1 MEPIWSTQDFIRDVY
16 LSICRDNEELPSREG
31 LDWITKVFRSSKGSG
46 MSIRSIRIGPA
57 GAITLMKR
65 LESNQI
71 AYIDAYDNM
80 LKDTGFMALL
90 KFSERHPTFKRLC
103 VGCNNIGAEGCM
115 ALAEILQGG
124 TGLEAIELGKPT
136 GYIFAS
142 PRRQGF
148 SSSGTLHNN
157 YVDSSSAARIA
168 KALMYNSTLKYLG
181 LNGNFIGLAGIDGHT
196 ASTTARHRF
205 GAASV
210 DIDGPT
216 SIGAM
221 LAVNTTLTALDLS
234 SNRLGNAGVTAVL
247 RGLGRNSSLLRL
259 DLSRNQMTFITAP
272 MIACII
278 ANPRCVLQELH
289 LSGNPLGL
297 DGAMSIA
304 HGLSCSRSLT
314 TLALENCALG
324 DDGVSIICAVLSNPL
339 IDVSLDKDHFNAFL
353 KRVIHDEQKSGDQD
367 VQATEYDHMQDFF
380 DKIIEGKRNAP
391 NKLVIIK
398 DAVGKIIS
406 KVPIPSKEKGQ
417 PAKEQQEII
426 RFMDES
432 HHGEV
437 IDSVADRTMELL
449 VRDTDTP
456 TINDAGAEDDDSNF
470 ARISENSINEQSK
483 QLPLYHNEYN
493 PDNEYENNDNNDNTQ
508 SLDDL
513 YSQMEQMAVNLGV
526 DSTYIP
532 YVDLNNLKYSSITS
546 LNLSS
551 NGIRDQGIAYF
562 CNLVCTRPL
571 FKHINLSYNKLDNHG
586 AILLASALL
595 CDQLDMN
602 EVILYYKDF
611 ERAKLDRPKPTL
623 SDPERVNK
631 NLRSLDLTTCH
642 ISDAGFIALAFACL
656 NLPNLI
662 YLNLRDNFIGS
673 NGGDIGISMLVENK
687 KLTTMIMRGN
697 QVSHASA
704 LKLLDVLKRNRHSV
718 TMSIPF
724 KLKQQIAEH
733 KVETQQLDILQEEL
747 DFMTQTVSEADSYK
761 RSIQTLTEE
770 MVDAFVR
777 QKASLEQKI
786 RQTEDA
792 SHIAVESAEAQT
804 ERIPSIAAQIQQ
816 QIANAQANLAEEV
829 LNVSKADEEYQSI
842 TKQMAEAELSH
853 QAEIDD
859 LEAKADELQQKIK
872 QVEEINKK
880 AEKLVE
886 LLRNSYNHIINR
898 AYQSRHLNRTT
909 GAMNPDI
916 MAQVIERMAP
926 VAAGVYTIT
935 RPIGYDV
942 TESLLTPPDSP
953 PRPVKNGKG
962 KKSKKGTKG
971 KKGRPSTSA
980 KSNTVSRPSTTRKSV
995 TPPQTTMPGKRK
1007 PQ

>member
-31 LDWITKVFRSSKGSG
+31 LDWMTKVFRSSKGNG
-46 MSIRSIRIGPA
+46 MSVRSIRIGPA

-65 LESNQI
+65 LESDQI
-71 AYIDAYDNM
+71 TYIDAYDNM

-90 KFSERHPTFKRLC
+90 KFSERHSTFKRLC
-103 VGCNNIGAEGCM
+103 VGCNNIGTEGCM

-136 GYIFAS
+136 GYIFAA

-168 KALMYNSTLKYLG
+168 KALMYNNTLKYLG
-181 LNGNFIGLAGIDGHT
+181 LNGNFIGLAEIDGP
-196 ASTTARHRF
+196 AGSSTARRRF
-205 GAASV
+205 GAASL

-234 SNRLGNAGVTAVL
+234 ANRLGNAGVTAVL
-247 RGLGRNSSLLRL
+247 RGLGRNGSLLRL
-259 DLSRNQMTFITAP
+259 DLSRNHMTFITAP
-272 MIACII
+272 MVACII
-278 ANPRCVLQELH
+278 ANPRCVLQELY

-314 TLALENCALG
+314 TLAMENCALG
-324 DDGVSIICAVLSNPL
+324 DDGVSIICGVLSNPL
-339 IDVSLDKDHFNAFL
+339 IDVSLDRDHFNAFL
-353 KRVIHDEQKSGDQD
+353 KKVIHDEQKPEEQD
-367 VQATEYDHMQDFF
+367 VQLAEYDHMQDFF

-391 NKLVIIK
+391 NKLVIIR
-398 DAVGKIIS
+398 DTAGKIVT
-406 KVPIPSKEKGQ
+406 KVAIPSRDRGQ
-417 PAKEQQEII
+417 PTKEPQEFV
-426 RFMDES
+426 RFAGASNTED
-432 HHGEV
+432 V
-437 IDSVADRTMELL
+437 IDSMADRTMELL
-449 VRDTDTP
+449 ARDSETP
-456 TINDAGAEDDDSNF
+456 MVNDAHTADDDSHFVN
-470 ARISENSINEQSK
+470 ISENSINETTK
-483 QLPLYHNEYN
+483 QLPLYHGEYN
-493 PDNEYENNDNNDNTQ
+493 PEEGHEVNEDAQ

-513 YSQMEQMAVNLGV
+513 YSQMEQLAVNMGI

-532 YVDLNNLKYSSITS
+532 YVDLQNLKYSNITS

-551 NGIRDQGIAYF
+551 NGIREQGIAYF
-562 CNLVCTRPL
+562 CKLASTRPQ
-571 FKHINLSYNKLDNHG
+571 FRHINLSYNKLDNHG
-586 AILLASALL
+586 ATLLASALL

-602 EVILYYKDF
+602 EVISYYTDF
-611 ERAKLDRPKPTL
+611 ERAKLYRPKPRL
-623 SDPERVNK
+623 LNPERVNK
-631 NLRSLDLTTCH
+631 SLRSLDLATCH
-642 ISDAGFIALAFACL
+642 ISDTGFIALAFACL
-656 NLPNLI
+656 NLPSLVC
-662 YLNLRDNFIGS
+662 LNLRDNFIGS
-673 NGGDIGISMLVENK
+673 KGGDIGIAMLMENK
-687 KLTTMIMRGN
+687 NLTTVIMRGN

-704 LKLLDVLKRNRHSV
+704 LKLLDILKRNRRSV
-718 TMSIPF
+718 TMSVPS
-724 KLKQQIAEH
+724 KLRQQIAEH
-733 KVETQQLDILQEEL
+733 KIETQQLNILQEEL
-747 DFMTQTVSEADSYK
+747 DFMTQTVAEADSH
-761 RSIQTLTEE
+761 RCSIQALTEE
-770 MVDAFVR
+770 MVDAFIR

-792 SHIAVESAEAQT
+792 SHIAVESTEAQT
-804 ERIPSIAAQIQQ
+804 ERIPLITAQIQQ
-816 QIANAQANLAEEV
+816 QITNAQANLAEEV
-829 LNVSKADEEYQSI
+829 LAVSKADEEYQNI
-842 TKQMAEAELSH
+842 MKQMTEAELTH

-859 LEAKADELQQKIK
+859 LEAKAGELQQKIK

-886 LLRNSYNHIINR
+886 LLRNSYNQIINR

-926 VAAGVYTIT
+926 VAAGTYTIA

-942 TESLLTPPDSP
+942 TESLLTPPETP
-953 PRPVKNGKG
+953 PRPTKSTKG
-962 KKSKKGTKG
+962 KKGKKGAKG
-971 KKGRPSTSA
+971 KKGRPSTGA
-980 KSNTVSRPSTTRKSV
+980 KSNTASRPSTTRKLT
-995 TPPQTTMPGKRK
+995 TPPQTAMPGKRR

>member
-65 LESNQI
+65 LESNQVV
-71 AYIDAYDNM
+71 YIDAYDNM

-90 KFSERHPTFKRLC
+90 KFSERHPTLKRLC
-103 VGCNNIGAEGCM
+103 VGCNNIGTEGCM

-124 TGLEAIELGKPT
+124 TGLEAIELGRPT

-168 KALMYNSTLKYLG
+168 KALMYNNTLKYLG
-181 LNGNFIGLAGIDGHT
+181 LNGNFIGLAGVDGHT
-196 ASTTARHRF
+196 ASTTARRRF

-221 LAVNTTLTALDLS
+221 LAVNTTLTALDLA

-247 RGLGRNSSLLRL
+247 RGLGRNGSLLRL

-278 ANPRCVLQELH
+278 ANHKCVLQELY

-339 IDVSLDKDHFNAFL
+339 IDISLDKDHFNAFL
-353 KRVIHDEQKSGDQD
+353 KRVIHDEQQSEEHD
-367 VQATEYDHMQDFF
+367 VQVAEYDHMQDFF
-380 DKIIEGKRNAP
+380 DKIIESKRNAP
-391 NKLVIIK
+391 NKFVIIK
-398 DAVGKIIS
+398 DAVGKVIS
-406 KVPIPSKEKGQ
+406 RVPIPSREKCQ
-417 PAKEQQEII
+417 PTKEQHDFIRFVDDNNPGEII
-426 RFMDES
+426 DN
-432 HHGEV
+432 
-437 IDSVADRTMELL
+437 IADRTMELL
-449 VRDTDTP
+449 VRDTATP
-456 TINDAGAEDDDSNF
+456 TISGMCTGDDDSNF
-470 ARISENSINEQSK
+470 VHIAENSTTEQTK

-493 PDNEYENNDNNDNTQ
+493 VEEEYNDNDNNTQDLDNI
-508 SLDDL
+508 
-513 YSQMEQMAVNLGV
+513 YSQMEQTCINLGV

-532 YVDLNNLKYSSITS
+532 YVDLQNLKYSNITS

-551 NGIRDQGIAYF
+551 NGICEQGIAYF

-602 EVILYYKDF
+602 EVISYYMDL

-642 ISDAGFIALAFACL
+642 ISDTGFIALAFACL
-656 NLPNLI
+656 NLPNLV
-662 YLNLRDNFIGS
+662 YLNVKDNFIGS
-673 NGGDIGISMLVENK
+673 KGGDIGIAMLVENK

-704 LKLLDVLKRNRHSV
+704 LKLLEILKRNRRSV
-718 TMSIPF
+718 TMSVPL

-733 KVETQQLDILQEEL
+733 KIETEQLDILQEEL
-747 DFMTQTVSEADSYK
+747 DFMTQTVSEADSHK

-792 SHIAVESAEAQT
+792 SHIAIESAEAQT
-804 ERIPSIAAQIQQ
+804 ERMPSIASQIQQ
-816 QIANAQANLAEEV
+816 QIANAQSNLAEEI
-829 LNVSKADEEYQSI
+829 LNVSKAETEYQNI
-842 TKQMAEAELSH
+842 TKQMVETESTH
-853 QAEIDD
+853 QAEIEE
-859 LEAKADELQQKIK
+859 LETKAGELQQKIK

-898 AYQSRHLNRTT
+898 ACQSRYLNRTT

-926 VAAGVYTIT
+926 VAAGTYTIT

-942 TESLLTPPDSP
+942 AESLLTPPESP
-953 PRPVKNGKG
+953 PRPVKSGKG
-962 KKSKKGTKG
+962 KKG
-971 KKGRPSTSA
+971 KKGSKTKTGRPVTST
-980 KSNTVSRPSTTRKSV
+980 KSNTASRPSTTRKSV

>member
-46 MSIRSIRIGPA
+46 MSIRSTRIGPA

-71 AYIDAYDNM
+71 VYIDAYDNM

-103 VGCNNIGAEGCM
+103 VGCNNISTEGCM

-136 GYIFAS
+136 GYIFAP

-168 KALMYNSTLKYLG
+168 KALMYNNTLKYLG
-181 LNGNFIGLAGIDGHT
+181 LNGNFIGLAGIDGPT
-196 ASTTARHRF
+196 ASAATKRRF
-205 GAASV
+205 GAASL
-210 DIDGPT
+210 DTDGPT

-234 SNRLGNAGVTAVL
+234 ANRLGNSGVTAIL
-247 RGLGRNSSLLRL
+247 RGLGRNGSLLRL

-278 ANPRCVLQELH
+278 ANPRCVLQELY

-314 TLALENCALG
+314 TLAVENCALG

-339 IDVSLDKDHFNAFL
+339 LDINLDKDHFNAFL
-353 KRVIHDEQKSGDQD
+353 KRVIPDEQKSEDQD
-367 VQATEYDHMQDFF
+367 VQVAEYDHMQDFF
-380 DKIIEGKRNAP
+380 DKIIESKRNAP
-391 NKLVIIK
+391 NKLVIIR
-398 DAVGKIIS
+398 DAAGKIVT
-406 KVPIPSKEKGQ
+406 KVPIPSKDKGQ
-417 PAKEQQEII
+417 SVKEPQEFI
-426 RFMDES
+426 RFADVS
-432 HHGEV
+432 NVGEV
-437 IDSVADRTMELL
+437 IDSVADKTIELL
-449 VRDTDTP
+449 ARDTETP
-456 TINDAGAEDDDSNF
+456 TISEMHAAEDDSNF
-470 ARISENSINEQSK
+470 ANISDVNIGEKAK
-483 QLPLYHNEYN
+483 QLPLYHDEYN
-493 PDNEYENNDNNDNTQ
+493 PEEANEIGNNAQ

-513 YSQMEQMAVNLGV
+513 YSQMEQMAASMGV
-526 DSTYIP
+526 DSTYVP
-532 YVDLNNLKYSSITS
+532 YIDLQNLKYSNITS

-551 NGIRDQGIAYF
+551 NGIHEQGIVYF
-562 CNLVCTRPL
+562 CKLASTRPQ

-586 AILLASALL
+586 AILLASSLL

-602 EVILYYKDF
+602 EVISYYTDF

-623 SDPERVNK
+623 LDPERVNK

-642 ISDAGFIALAFACL
+642 ISDTGFIALAFACL
-656 NLPNLI
+656 NLPNLV

-673 NGGDIGISMLVENK
+673 KGGDIGIAMLTENK

-704 LKLLDVLKRNRHSV
+704 LKLLDVLKRNRRSV
-718 TMSIPF
+718 TMSVPF

-733 KVETQQLDILQEEL
+733 KVETQQLNILQEEL
-747 DFMTQTVSEADSYK
+747 DFMTHTVTEADSHR
-761 RSIQTLTEE
+761 RSIQALTEE
-770 MVDAFVR
+770 MVDAFIR

-792 SHIAVESAEAQT
+792 SQIAVESAELQT
-804 ERIPSIAAQIQQ
+804 ERIPSIMAQIQQ

-829 LNVSKADEEYQSI
+829 LNVSKVEEEYQNI
-842 TKQMAEAELSH
+842 VKKMAEAELNH
-853 QAEIDD
+853 QTEIEDI
-859 LEAKADELQQKIK
+859 EAKASELQQKVK
-872 QVEEINKK
+872 QVEETNKK

-926 VAAGVYTIT
+926 VAAGTYTIA

-942 TESLLTPPDSP
+942 TESLLTPPETP
-953 PRPVKNGKG
+953 PRPT
-962 KKSKKGTKG
+962 KSAKG
-971 KKGRPSTSA
+971 KKGKKGAKGKKGKPSTGA
-980 KSNTVSRPSTTRKSV
+980 KPGTASRPSTTRKST
-995 TPPQTTMPGKRK
+995 TPPQTTMPGKRR